1 MILFSSMIWEWYNE
15 HLVLQ
20 WNYKHLTFLTK
31 ELIVMSTKFKCS
43 HTSSNIV
50 PIHKWSDIWPS
61 FLTHTQNL
69 CSAFHPSKC
78 THTQQWTH
86 TRSCGQAMLWP
97 PGSSWGFGALLKGL
111 TSVVVLRVEEWWIFT
126 PPLTIPETQ
135 YPRPLGYESDSL
147 SIRLPSFSTTFFLK
161 LCQHTY

>member
-1 MILFSSMIWEWYNE
+1 MILFSSMIWEWYKE

-50 PIHKWSDIWPS
+50 PIHKWRPYGQVSWPILRICALH
-61 FLTHTQNL
+61 FT
-69 CSAFHPSKC
+69 HPSAH
-78 THTQQWTH
+78 THSSEH
-86 TRSCGQAMLWP
+86 TPGAVGRQCCGPRGAVGGLVPCSRVSPQ
-97 PGSSWGFGALLKGL
+97 SWYWGWKSDGYSL
-111 TSVVVLRVEEWWIFT
+111 